1 MNTIKTITWL
11 TFHEARRRKMVLAA
25 LVMGGLF
32 LLLYGLGVAL
42 IDRNLKEHPISAI
55 QLRFNYSILLIAG
68 LYVVHFLTVML
79 AIFASVDTIAGEI
92 ASHTIQ
98 TLVTKPVRRWQIV
111 LGKWLGYAAM
121 LLIYLGLLGGGIF
134 LVMYLLVGYVPPN
147 PLAGL
152 LLLMLEA
159 LVLLSLSI
167 MGGTRLSTLTNGV
180 LLFMLYG
187 VAFIGAWVEQI
198 GALLQSHAAVNIGI
212 VTSLLMPVEALWR
225 RASYLMQPPI
235 LSSIPTP
242 FSGTSPPSQAMV
254 IYAALYAAA
263 ALNYLDVLRM
273 LSDQDSLRALF
284 YFLGDFVLQLVWLNL
299 TNVERARG

>member
-25 LVMGGLF
+25 LAMGGLF
-32 LLLYGLGVAL
+32 LLLYGLGVWL
-42 IDRNLKEHPISAI
+42 IDRNLKQSPMSAV
-55 QLRFNYSILLIAG
+55 QLRFTYSLLQTAG
-68 LYVVHFLTVML
+68 LYVIHFLTVML

-98 TLVTKPVRRWQIV
+98 ALVTKPVRRWQIV

-121 LLIYLGLLGGGIF
+121 LLLYLGLLGGGIF
-134 LVMYLLVGYVPPN
+134 LVMYLLVGYTPPN

-159 LVLLSLSI
+159 LVLLSLSLL
-167 MGGTRLSTLTNGV
+167 GGTRFSTLTNGV
-180 LLFMLYG
+180 VLFMLYG

-198 GALLQSHAAVNIGI
+198 GALLQSHAAVNVGI

-235 LSSIPTP
+235 LSIVPSP

-254 IYAALYAAA
+254 IYAALYAGA
-263 ALNYLDVLRM
+263 ALALAM
-273 LSDQDSLRALF
+273 RAFSTRDL
-284 YFLGDFVLQLVWLNL
+284 
-299 TNVERARG
+299 

>member
-1 MNTIKTITWL
+1 MTAIKTITWL
-11 TFHEARRRKMVLAA
+11 TFHEARRRRMVLAA

-32 LLLYGLGVAL
+32 LLLYGLGVEV
-42 IDRNLKEHPISAI
+42 IDRNLQERSVSAN
-55 QLRFNYSILLIAG
+55 QSRFGYSLLLIAG

-121 LLIYLGLLGGGIF
+121 LLLYLGLLGGGIF
-134 LVMYLLVGYVPPN
+134 LVTYLLVGYVPPN

-159 LVLLSLSI
+159 LVLLSLS
-167 MGGTRLSTLTNGV
+167 MLGGTCLSTLTNGV

-198 GALLQSHAAVNIGI
+198 GALLQSHAAVNVGI

-225 RASYLMQPPI
+225 RASSLMQPPI
-235 LSSIPTP
+235 MSSIPTP

-254 IYAALYAAA
+254 IYAALYAAV
-263 ALNYLDVLRM
+263 ALGLAMRVFSRRDL
-273 LSDQDSLRALF
+273 
-284 YFLGDFVLQLVWLNL
+284 
-299 TNVERARG
+299 

>member
-42 IDRNLKEHPISAI
+42 IDRNLQEHQISAI
-55 QLRFNYSILLIAG
+55 QLRFNYNILLIAG

-111 LGKWLGYAAM
+111 LGKWLGYAGM

-134 LVMYLLVGYVPPN
+134 VVMYVLVGYTPPN
-147 PLAGL
+147 QLAGL

-159 LVLLSLSI
+159 LVLLSLSLL
-167 MGGTRLSTLTNGV
+167 GGTRLSTLTNGV

-235 LSSIPTP
+235 LSGIPTP
-242 FSGTSPPSQAMV
+242 FSGISPPSQAMV

-263 ALNYLDVLRM
+263 ALGLAMRVFSRRDL
-273 LSDQDSLRALF
+273 
-284 YFLGDFVLQLVWLNL
+284 
-299 TNVERARG
+299 